1 MADIIVAGNTS
12 GSITLS
18 APAVSGS
25 SVLTLPVATDTLVGK
40 ATTDTLT
47 NKTLTTP
54 TISSL
59 SSASATA
66 LTLQSAGT
74 TAVTID
80 TSQNVGI
87 GINTVET
94 HLQVYGAGTTSTS
107 WTNADASGAV
117 LYLRDSGGSASNG
130 GQLLFGANQGSF
142 AGIKGV
148 LQNGT
153 GPAGDLIFQT
163 RTTSGNILERA
174 RIDYSG
180 NMMTGA
186 TSSTFAS
193 LTYKFSVTEGLTYTP
208 FGINN
213 NAGGVGASNSIIF
226 ARNGTQTG
234 SITVTGTVTAYN
246 TSSDYRL
253 KDNIV
258 PMIGALDKV
267 AQLNP
272 VTYTWI
278 TDGSSG
284 QGFIAHELQSVVPE
298 CVSGEKDAVD
308 EEGNIKPQGI
318 DTSFLVATLTA
329 AIQELKA
336 IIDTQAERIK
346 ALEDNK

>member
-12 GSITLS
+12 GAITIS
-18 APAVSGS
+18 APLVAGSGT
-25 SVLTLPVATDTLVGK
+25 LTLPVATDTLVGK

-74 TAVTID
+74 TAITVD

-87 GINTVET
+87 GTASPRFKLSIGATTATSTATPDTIDLGGTYSSTAGANPKLRLFWDGTQSYGFGISGGQLEYIVPT
-94 HLQVYGAGTTSTS
+94 SASHVWYGAGSERMRI
-107 WTNADASGAV
+107 D
-117 LYLRDSGGSASNG
+117 SNG
-130 GQLLFGANQGSF
+130 N
-142 AGIKGV
+142 V
-148 LQNGT
+148 
-153 GPAGDLIFQT
+153 
-163 RTTSGNILERA
+163 
-174 RIDYSG
+174 
-180 NMMTGA
+180 MTGA
-186 TSSTFAS
+186 TSATFAGF
-193 LTYKFSVTEGLTYTP
+193 TCKFSVTEGSAYTP

-213 NAGGVGASNSIIF
+213 NWAGVSASNAIIF

-234 SITVTGTVTAYN
+234 SIQVTGTTTSYV

-253 KDNIV
+253 KEAIT
-258 PMIGALDKV
+258 PMTGALAKV
-267 AQLNP
+267 AALKP
-272 VTYTWI
+272 VTYKWKL
-278 TDGSSG
+278 DGSDAE
-284 QGFIAHELQSVVPE
+284 GFIAHELAEVVPQ

-308 EEGNIKPQGI
+308 DEGKPKYQGT

-346 ALEDNK
+346 ALEAKP